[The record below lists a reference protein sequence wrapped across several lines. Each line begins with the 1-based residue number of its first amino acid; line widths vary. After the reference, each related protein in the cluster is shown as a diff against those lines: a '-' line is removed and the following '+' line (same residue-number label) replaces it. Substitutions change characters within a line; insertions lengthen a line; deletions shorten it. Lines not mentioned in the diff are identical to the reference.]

1 MENNTGRMGFALIAI
16 SVVAFVLLA
25 VNGPLKASASGL
37 FTGLQSFQKATMD
50 KIVGNDDTPSN
61 PKPDPNDSKWVQK
74 GNYGTNGYFV
84 MDADGN
90 GIVYALDDTKQITV
104 TGKEALTSNN
114 TNLVTLTYIDKL
126 VASKSLNNFFTGNT
140 KLTTITGLDKWSTD
154 SVNDMSY
161 MFMGNSSLT
170 SLDLT
175 SFKTNNV
182 QSMNSMFR
190 NMSSLAS
197 INLSSFSTNNVAD
210 MGYMFAQDA
219 KLTNL
224 DLSAFN
230 TANVRDMSYMFQGL
244 TSLASL
250 NIKNFDASNVNT
262 MKFMFQLNSKLKTV
276 DTTNVIYTKVAS
288 VDSSNM
294 FVSVDSA
301 VKTQL
306 SKAFLNK

>member
-1 MENNTGRMGFALIAI
+1 MADYEVSKLMWMGI
-16 SVVAFVLLA
+16 VVALATSMFVIAKPQISSLTNGA
-25 VNGPLKASASGL
+25 FDKVSQVVN
-37 FTGLQSFQKATMD
+37 
-50 KIVGNDDTPSN
+50 PSN
-61 PKPDPNDSKWVQK
+61 SDNGGSTVTKPDSNDSKWVQK

-90 GIVYALDDTKQITV
+90 GIVYALDDSKPITV
-104 TGKEALTSNN
+104 TGKEALTANN
-114 TNLVTLTYIDKL
+114 TKLVTLTYMDKL
-126 VASKSLNNFFTGNT
+126 VASKSLNNFFVGNT
-140 KLTTITGLDKWSTD
+140 NLTTITGLDKWTTD

-170 SLDLT
+170 TLDLT
-175 SFKTNNV
+175 SFKTSNV

-190 NMSSLAS
+190 NMSSLS
-197 INLSSFSTNNVAD
+197 SVNLSSFSTNNVAD

-224 DLSAFN
+224 DLSTFN

-244 TSLASL
+244 SSLTSL
-250 NIKNFDASNVNT
+250 NVKNFDASNVTT

-276 DTTNVIYTKVAS
+276 DTTNVVYTKVAS

-294 FVSVDSA
+294 FVSVDGT
-301 VKTQL
+301 VKAQL